1 MSFSQ
6 NIKTELCKITRKN
19 DKTMQACLLGML
31 VFLRQNSDRT
41 SIVFNTENEDSAY
54 LFEELIGVI
63 VGSDIS
69 VFTSTKTRNNGT
81 TVIQKR
87 IDNPLEA
94 KRVYDYFINLADCDL
109 NTLDSSYFYC
119 DDITLGAFFRGAFLV
134 AGSITN
140 PKKEYHIELSAST
153 KELADSALKKLTEL
167 GFSFKISK
175 RNAKY
180 VIYSKDSETLEDFLT
195 FTGATDSTL
204 EIMNVKVAK
213 EITNKLNRITN
224 CENAN
229 LNKTLDASKRQIAD
243 ITYVLEH
250 KNQVEL
256 SDEMLEIAELKL
268 DDPEASLRELASM
281 ISTPITRSGVNH
293 RLQKFT
299 KIASEL
305 REENGDVYE
314 EGENV

>member
-1 MSFSQ
+1 MSFSYD
-6 NIKTELCKITRKN
+6 IKTELCKVTRQN
-19 DKTMQACLLGML
+19 DSTMQACLLGML
-31 VFLRQNSDRT
+31 VFLRQNGDKT
-41 SIVFNTENEDSAY
+41 SIVFNTENEDTAY

-63 VGSDIS
+63 VSSDIS
-69 VFTSTKTRNNGT
+69 VFTSTKTKNNGV

-87 IDNPLEA
+87 IDNPLQA

-109 NTLDSSYFYC
+109 TTLDSTYFYC

-134 AGSITN
+134 SGSITN
-140 PKKEYHIELSAST
+140 PKKEYHIELSANS
-153 KELADSALKKLTEL
+153 KELAYSAMEKLNEL
-167 GFSFKISK
+167 GFSFKISM
-175 RNAKY
+175 RNSKY
-180 VIYSKDSETLEDFLT
+180 LIYSKDSETLEDFLT

-213 EITNKLNRITN
+213 QITNKLNRITN

-243 ITYVLEH
+243 INYVLGH

-268 DDPEASLRELASM
+268 DDPEASLRELAAAL
-281 ISTPITRSGVNH
+281 STPITRSGVNH
-293 RLQKFT
+293 RLQKFSRL
-299 KIASEL
+299 ADEL
-305 REENGDVYE
+305 RQENGDE
-314 EGENV
+314 AGEGEYE

>member
-1 MSFSQ
+1 MSFSYD
-6 NIKTELCKITRKN
+6 IKTELCKITRQN
-19 DKTMQACLLGML
+19 DTTLQACLMGML
-31 VFLRQNSDRT
+31 VFLRQNEDRT
-41 SIVFNTENEDSAY
+41 SIVFNTENEDTAY
-54 LFEELIGVI
+54 LFEELLGVV
-63 VGSDIS
+63 VGSDIC

-81 TVIQKR
+81 MVIQKR
-87 IDNPLEA
+87 IDNSADA
-94 KRVYDYFINLADCDL
+94 KRIYDYFINLADCDL
-109 NTLDSSYFYC
+109 TSLDSNYFYC

-140 PKKEYHIELSAST
+140 PKKEYHIELSASN
-153 KELADSALKKLTEL
+153 EILAKSALEKLNEL
-167 GFSFKISK
+167 GFSFKITLRNSK
-175 RNAKY
+175 Y
-180 VIYSKDSETLEDFLT
+180 IIYSKDSETLEDFLT

-204 EIMNVKVAK
+204 EIMSVKVAK

-229 LNKTLDASKRQIAD
+229 LNKTLSASKRQIAD
-243 ITYVLEH
+243 INYVLEH

-281 ISTPITRSGVNH
+281 LSTPITRSGVNH

-299 KIASEL
+299 QIANEL
-305 REENGDVYE
+305 REENGDEYRE
-314 EGENV
+314 DDND

>member
-94 KRVYDYFINLADCDL
+94 KRVYDYL
-109 NTLDSSYFYC
+109 
-119 DDITLGAFFRGAFLV
+119 
-134 AGSITN
+134 
-140 PKKEYHIELSAST
+140 
-153 KELADSALKKLTEL
+153 
-167 GFSFKISK
+167 
-175 RNAKY
+175 
-180 VIYSKDSETLEDFLT
+180 
-195 FTGATDSTL
+195 STL
-204 EIMNVKVAK
+204 
-213 EITNKLNRITN
+213 L
-224 CENAN
+224 
-229 LNKTLDASKRQIAD
+229 IA
-243 ITYVLEH
+243 I
-250 KNQVEL
+250 
-256 SDEMLEIAELKL
+256 
-268 DDPEASLRELASM
+268 
-281 ISTPITRSGVNH
+281 
-293 RLQKFT
+293 
-299 KIASEL
+299 
-305 REENGDVYE
+305 
-314 EGENV
+314 